1 MHNSAEIFSSH
12 EIACKQV
19 AHSNTTIARL
29 GPHPQRLCPCIWN
42 CCLLD
47 CRLLHKGRIISW
59 CTPRSTPQGGPC
71 ISSAVHRLVPA
82 FHVMPGCCP
91 NVPHKAW
98 LPQHTCPPIHKTAT
112 GQALLLVGG
121 IATVPGSAQPCR
133 SSTETTGHIKTGLY
147 TNTTAM
153 SSAPNYE

>member
-1 MHNSAEIFSSH
+1 MHNSAEIFPSH

-91 NVPHKAW
+91 NVPQKAW
-98 LPQHTCPPIHKTAT
+98 LLQHTCHPYIRQPQDRHHCWLVASLPFQGALNPAGAALKQPAT
-112 GQALLLVGG
+112 SKLGCTQ
-121 IATVPGSAQPCR
+121 TQQR
-133 SSTETTGHIKTGLY
+133 
-147 TNTTAM
+147 
-153 SSAPNYE
+153 